1 MVHYKQEYMKQ
12 SNDLVAW
19 LSRHMELSDDLA
31 ELLLSSVL
39 VKKFAKGTILLRQ
52 GDIPSETFF
61 VLRGC
66 VRSYT
71 LKDGDDTTIEF
82 YLEEEPILPIGFG
95 SGERSVHFLEC
106 MEDTVAVASSPEQEE
121 RMLKAHPELKTVCL
135 GMAELMAAKL
145 QSSFANYKTA
155 TPEERYTD
163 LLQRRPELI
172 QRVPLYHIASYLGV
186 KPETLSRIRGKIGK
200 KSGDAPIS

>member
-1 MVHYKQEYMKQ
+1 MKR
-12 SNDLVAW
+12 SNELVDW

-31 ELLLSSVL
+31 ELLLGGVA
-39 VKKFAKGTILLRQ
+39 VKTFPKGTILLRQ
-52 GDIPSETFF
+52 GDVATVTFF

-71 LKDGDDTTIEF
+71 LKDGDDMTIEF
-82 YLEEEPILPIGFG
+82 YLEEDPILPIGFG
-95 SGERSVHFLEC
+95 SGVPSVHFLEC
-106 MEDTVAVASSPEQEE
+106 LEDTVAVANSPEQEE
-121 RMLKAHPELKTVCL
+121 RMLRAHPELKEVCL

-145 QSSFANYKTA
+145 QSSFAGYKTA
-155 TPEERYTD
+155 SPEERYAA
-163 LLQRRPELI
+163 LLERRPELI

-200 KSGDAPIS
+200 KA